1 MSEWFNHGNSSK
13 QKKFHL
19 FPKKFIFGQIFFAS
33 LHPTQNLMVILQNI
47 CIQNLSGMQLT
58 NLILI
63 FPNFILFVPIVTW
76 TLSNYHF
83 PMFYPATLSCCL
95 LTDTSCFSKLHCW
108 EKLKMQRLEFLK
120 IITCCT
126 FLIPYSLI
134 IIKSNSN
141 DFSLQIPSSG
151 SLFSVKIWLQ
161 EIPIVELSSY
171 PPEQKLFENLPL
183 SEGACPTGEWGT
195 YSIQG
200 CK

>member
-58 NLILI
+58 NLILK

-83 PMFYPATLSCCL
+83 PMFYPCHPEL
-95 LTDTSCFSKLHCW
+95 LPAD
-108 EKLKMQRLEFLK
+108 RYFLLLQAALLGEVEDAE
-120 IITCCT
+120 IGVPEDHYLLYIS
-126 FLIPYSLI
+126 YSLFT
-134 IIKSNSN
+134 NH
-141 DFSLQIPSSG
+141 
-151 SLFSVKIWLQ
+151 
-161 EIPIVELSSY
+161 Y
-171 PPEQKLFENLPL
+171 
-183 SEGACPTGEWGT
+183 
-195 YSIQG
+195 
-200 CK
+200 